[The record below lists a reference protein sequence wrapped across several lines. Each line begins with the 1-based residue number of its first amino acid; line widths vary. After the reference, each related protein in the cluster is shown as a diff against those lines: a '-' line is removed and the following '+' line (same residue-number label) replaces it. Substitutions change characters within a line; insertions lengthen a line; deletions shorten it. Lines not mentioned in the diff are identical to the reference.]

1 MVISSSTISATH
13 NTLDQFRASPYSL
26 MLLVGLLAV
35 QPISTDLYLPA
46 LPSLSRA
53 FNAPTATVTW
63 TLSALIGTF
72 GLSQLFMG
80 PLADRFGRR
89 PVALIGLVV
98 YAIASFAAL
107 FMPVIEGLII
117 CRAVQ
122 GLGVACGYVVSRAM
136 VRDLYA
142 PLEGAKWLS
151 RGLTL
156 MSAAPLLGPLIGG
169 LLDARFGWQG
179 PFYALTLFSVSM
191 ALLVWRYFPETNLR
205 LNPAA
210 TQLAPLIAN
219 YRSIAQHPVFLSYT
233 ALSVASYAGLF
244 AFLSGSSFV
253 FITIFGM
260 SSTSYGFVFG
270 FTGMGYLLGTRL
282 CRYLVAQ
289 RGVASTVRI
298 AGLISLTAG
307 SAIALLALLKV
318 QHPLAVLLPCIAY
331 IFAHGVQ
338 QPCTQTACVG
348 PFPSMAGAASA
359 LNGFS
364 QMAAAIVISVW
375 IGKSFN
381 GTTLPLALTMFAASA
396 MVAFAGLVLVR
407 RYGQA

>member
-1 MVISSSTISATH
+1 
-13 NTLDQFRASPYSL
+13 
-26 MLLVGLLAV
+26 
-35 QPISTDLYLPA
+35 
-46 LPSLSRA
+46 
-53 FNAPTATVTW
+53 
-63 TLSALIGTF
+63 
-72 GLSQLFMG
+72 
-80 PLADRFGRR
+80 
-89 PVALIGLVV
+89 
-98 YAIASFAAL
+98 
-107 FMPVIEGLII
+107 
-117 CRAVQ
+117 
-122 GLGVACGYVVSRAM
+122 
-136 VRDLYA
+136 
-142 PLEGAKWLS
+142 
-151 RGLTL
+151 
-156 MSAAPLLGPLIGG
+156 

>member
-1 MVISSSTISATH
+1 MLTSHVTTNH
-13 NTLDQFRASPYSL
+13 KQLDAFRESHRSL
-26 MLLVGLLAV
+26 LLLVGLLAV

-46 LPSLSRA
+46 LPSIGRA
-53 FNAPTATVTW
+53 FAAPTTTVTW
-63 TLSALIGTF
+63 TLSALVGTF

-89 PVALIGLVV
+89 PVALIGLII
-98 YAIASFAAL
+98 YALASIAAL
-107 FMPVIEGLII
+107 AMPVIEGLII

-156 MSAAPLLGPLIGG
+156 MSAAPLLGPLLGG
-169 LLDARFGWQG
+169 LLDTQFGWQG
-179 PFYALTLFSVSM
+179 PFYALTFFSVRM

-210 TQLAPLIAN
+210 TQPAPLIAN
-219 YRSIAQHPVFLSYT
+219 YHSIARHPVFLSFT

-260 SSTSYGFVFG
+260 SSTGYGFVFA
-270 FTGMGYLLGTRL
+270 FTGVGYLLGTRL
-282 CRYLVAQ
+282 CRYLVAR

-307 SAIALLALLKV
+307 SAMALLALLKV
-318 QHPLAVLLPCIAY
+318 HHPLAVMLPAVVY
-331 IFAHGVQ
+331 VFAHGLQ
-338 QPCTQTACVG
+338 QPCSQSSCVG
-348 PFPSMAGAASA
+348 PFPGMAGAASA
-359 LNGFS
+359 LNGFA
-364 QMAAAIVISVW
+364 QMAAAVIVGVW

-381 GTTLPLALTMFAASA
+381 GTPLPLALTLFTASTV
-396 MVAFAGLVLVR
+396 VAFAGTVLVK
-407 RYGQA
+407 RYGHAS